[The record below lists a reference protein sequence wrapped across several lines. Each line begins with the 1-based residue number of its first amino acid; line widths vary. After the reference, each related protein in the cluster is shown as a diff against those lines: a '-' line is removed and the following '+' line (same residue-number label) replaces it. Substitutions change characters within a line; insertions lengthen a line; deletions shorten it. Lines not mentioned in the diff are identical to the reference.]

1 MWSVQRTFL
10 NKIINKE
17 YSVRNLKE
25 KNQRFRQIFL
35 TFASETEENL
45 ECLKH
50 LEYGKLREEESGK
63 ETSGIKIKGKDI
75 LISDIMNA
83 LEGLDDI
90 PDPVREYYPDLTD
103 REWHAAAR
111 LVTVLLLLLE
121 KTEPDVADMVHENI

>member
-17 YSVRNLKE
+17 YSVRDLSKKNE
-25 KNQRFRQIFL
+25 KFRQMFL
-35 TFASETEENL
+35 KFASETEENL
-45 ECLKH
+45 ECLEH
-50 LEYGKLREEESGK
+50 LEYGKLKDGESEK

-83 LEGLDDI
+83 LEDLDDI
-90 PDPVREYYPDLTD
+90 PDPVKEYYPDLTD